1 MPLSTL
7 GFVQF
12 IGPTIQFML
21 GVFVYDEPFTRAH
34 AICFALIWSAV
45 AVFCLDGVRRSR
57 AARVA
62 QPAA

>member
-34 AICFALIWSAV
+34 AICFALICSAV